1 MDTPGPPTHQEINGK
16 PREFPI
22 AFKPF
27 ETGATRFP
35 DVHKTKVGY
44 MDNVIK

>member
-1 MDTPGPPTHQEINGK
+1 MGTPGPPTHQEINGK